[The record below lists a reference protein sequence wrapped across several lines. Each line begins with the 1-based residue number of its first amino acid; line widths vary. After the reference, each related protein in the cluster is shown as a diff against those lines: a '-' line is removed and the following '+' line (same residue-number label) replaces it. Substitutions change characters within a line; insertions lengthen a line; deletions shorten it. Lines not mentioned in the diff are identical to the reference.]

1 MATLTTN
8 KNYLQPTGFK
18 VVISGEGYKN
28 LSYFAQSVTHPGSS
42 VNPTELPITRV
53 TSVPIAGDKI
63 TYGELTLEIILD
75 EDIVAYKEMQ
85 DWLNRIVNQGQNN
98 KVGVEGTTKST
109 YADITLIILTS
120 QNNKNVE
127 IKYFDALPTNLSP
140 ITLQSN
146 VSDVT
151 YPTFNVSFRFS
162 SFEIK

>member
-42 VNPTELPITRV
+42 VSPTELPTTRV

>member
-98 KVGVEGTTKST
+98 AVGVEGTTKST